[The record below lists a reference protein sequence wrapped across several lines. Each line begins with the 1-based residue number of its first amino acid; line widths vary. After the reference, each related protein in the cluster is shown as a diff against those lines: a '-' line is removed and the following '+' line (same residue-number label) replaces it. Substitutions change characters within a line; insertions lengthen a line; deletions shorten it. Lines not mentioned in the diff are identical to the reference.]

1 MGEGVR
7 LDNLLAKHSVLETKI
22 RDELRH
28 PLPDT
33 LRISNLKKR
42 KLQLK
47 EEIQQLSLRAG

>member
-1 MGEGVR
+1 MGERAR
-7 LDNLLAKHSVLETKI
+7 LEVLSAKHSVLENKI

-33 LRISNLKKR
+33 LRISHLKKR

-47 EEIQQLSLRAG
+47 EEIQQLTLRAG